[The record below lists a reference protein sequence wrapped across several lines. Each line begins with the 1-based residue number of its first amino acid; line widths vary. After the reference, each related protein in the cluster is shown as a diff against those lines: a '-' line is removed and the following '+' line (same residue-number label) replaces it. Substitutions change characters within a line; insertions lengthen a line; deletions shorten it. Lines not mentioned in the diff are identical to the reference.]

1 MGSHATVSEMLET
14 AARLRRFAGA
24 TAIAKYQAN
33 FRRVADEIELE
44 AIGWAA
50 SDVVV
55 QALCEASARPRVEQ
69 LPC

>member
-1 MGSHATVSEMLET
+1 MSSHASISGMLET
-14 AARLRRFAGA
+14 AARLRRFARA
-24 TAIAKYQAN
+24 TAIAKYQAD
-33 FRRVADEIELE
+33 FHRVADEIEFE

-55 QALCEASARPRVEQ
+55 QALDEASARPRVEQ